1 MQVQIPQCGDI
12 GRVVNKLVRK
22 LEMTHRYRLAGLWRS
37 VRDRYSVWR
46 LKAGR
51 HGIRVNNKVEKKVQ
65 RGWEFHSF
73 YGVRKSRSS
82 FTLPSINLGLRPI
95 SANSSVWTASNGFI
109 SAISSW
115 FSTLSSRMFLS
126 ASTAYSRISA
136 EKKGRERERG

>member
-51 HGIRVNNKVEKKVQ
+51 HGIRVNNKVEKK
-65 RGWEFHSF
+65 
-73 YGVRKSRSS
+73 YKGVES
-82 FTLPSINLGLRPI
+82 FTLF
-95 SANSSVWTASNGFI
+95 TASENRAPVSLCHRSI
-109 SAISSW
+109 
-115 FSTLSSRMFLS
+115 
-126 ASTAYSRISA
+126 
-136 EKKGRERERG
+136 